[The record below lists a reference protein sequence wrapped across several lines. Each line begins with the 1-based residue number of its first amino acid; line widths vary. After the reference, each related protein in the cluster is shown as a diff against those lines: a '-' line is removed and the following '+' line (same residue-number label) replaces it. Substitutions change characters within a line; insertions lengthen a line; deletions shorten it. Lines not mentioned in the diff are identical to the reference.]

1 VHRLTAGAV
10 VIILAISGAVI
21 ALLISLAVVL
31 AIAPPQPVP
40 PELSALI
47 AKAQLDSSVASW
59 CRGEFR
65 PGGRRG
71 FAVALSR
78 DKGGRYLVIDAD
90 GQVTELATFSGGA
103 DLSCYSPAEARSLS
117 RSITASSTISGRI
130 TPRWNTTVVCAFV
143 EDTSA
148 TCWQYS
154 PPGRAFVKIGD
165 WTT

>member
-1 VHRLTAGAV
+1 
-10 VIILAISGAVI
+10 VI
-21 ALLISLAVVL
+21 ALLISLALVL

-40 PELSALI
+40 PELAALI

-59 CRGEFR
+59 CGGQFR

-71 FAVALSR
+71 YAVALSL
-78 DKGGRYLVIDAD
+78 DNGGRYLVIDAD
-90 GQVTELATFSGGA
+90 GQVTELARFSGGA

-117 RSITASSTISGRI
+117 RSIAASSTISGRI
-130 TPRWNTTVVCAFV
+130 TPRWNTTIVCAFV

-148 TCWQYS
+148 SCWQYS
-154 PPGRAFVKIGD
+154 PSGRVFVKIGD